1 MLQVILGLIEMGRGW
16 VTLFSFFLIFLDLPL
31 CLFSVYF
38 FLVLEDKS
46 ASKDVKY
53 TQKQQDKTLKG
64 YTHIQNRQ
72 WAVIKSPHVA
82 EERSEFGSKFSF
94 TQHKEKLEQLQDLL
108 GVKNKLKMF
117 IRTQVSPR
125 KITLKFTPRVLTE
138 NAQVMD
144 YSVNQQSA
152 SSRAHLQGD
161 QGAIPSQGILNQTSH
176 HQLG

>member
-1 MLQVILGLIEMGRGW
+1 MLQVILGLIEMGRGQ
-16 VTLFSFFLIFLDLPL
+16 VTLFFLSF
-31 CLFSVYF
+31 LFSLTYHCAYALINSIQNQRQSSF
-38 FLVLEDKS
+38 QRC
-46 ASKDVKY
+46 KD
-53 TQKQQDKTLKG
+53 TWKQQDKTLKG

-94 TQHKEKLEQLQDLL
+94 TQLKEKLEQRQDLL
-108 GVKNKLKMF
+108 GVKNKLEMF

-138 NAQVMD
+138 NEQVMD